1 MPFVIRDASGNVSG
15 VLKHGDVGS
24 ESMSADHPE
33 VRAFLSGLALPEEG
47 FGRLDAE
54 FVRVL
59 EDVIE
64 TLISRNLITITD
76 LPESAQ
82 AKLFARK
89 SFREQGGRSALQ
101 LFQHTEGGDII

>member
-1 MPFVIRDASGNVSG
+1 MPFVIRDASGKVCG
-15 VLKHGDVGS
+15 VLRESVAGS
-24 ESMSADHPE
+24 ELLSAEHPE
-33 VRAFLSGLALPEEG
+33 VRAFLSSMAPTDDT

-64 TLISRNLITITD
+64 TLISRNLIAITD
-76 LPESAQ
+76 LPDSAQ

-89 SFREQGGRSALQ
+89 SFREHSGRSALQ